1 MARYLITF
9 ECNGEICHTT
19 GDANFPTAEAFYS
32 NNYSKK
38 ATDDMAVAFVDGYLD
53 VKGLF
58 GKVKPHNISYTIE
71 FLSEFV

>member
-1 MARYLITF
+1 MARYFITF

-53 VKGLF
+53 VKVIKDYSGNDRVVMGVRSCLI
-58 GKVKPHNISYTIE
+58 N
-71 FLSEFV
+71 